1 MIVMVLLIK
10 FIYMLRIQIMPNITI
25 LLKDAEAGVVNNWK
39 IQKFSL
45 NIQIICKMSIKT
57 LKSTIQKDNVKS

>member
-1 MIVMVLLIK
+1 
-10 FIYMLRIQIMPNITI
+10 MLRIQIMPNITI

-57 LKSTIQKDNVKS
+57 LKSTIQKENVKS